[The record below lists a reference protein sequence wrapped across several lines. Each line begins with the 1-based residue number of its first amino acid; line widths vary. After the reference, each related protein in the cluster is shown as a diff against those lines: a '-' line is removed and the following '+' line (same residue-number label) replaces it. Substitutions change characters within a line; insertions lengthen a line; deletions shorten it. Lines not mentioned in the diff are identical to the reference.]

1 MFYARQAYCS
11 NNGVY
16 IRLVA
21 VDPADPIRNI
31 RIITPGFLARRE
43 TCSCRGDSTPVGSRR
58 GRVRPGHRER

>member
-21 VDPADPIRNI
+21 VDPADPIPI
-31 RIITPGFLARRE
+31 
-43 TCSCRGDSTPVGSRR
+43 
-58 GRVRPGHRER
+58 

>member
-21 VDPADPIRNI
+21 ADPAPPPTHIM
-31 RIITPGFLARRE
+31 F
-43 TCSCRGDSTPVGSRR
+43 
-58 GRVRPGHRER
+58 